1 MGGACVRVPAA
12 PPGEA
17 RPCVHTR
24 THHEHG
30 TYLRAQLDGCRCEEC
45 TRAAY
50 RQAKEYRMGRRRPQA
65 RVPAVRVAAHLAAL
79 LGRTPRSVLRYAY
92 LRSGLVLAET
102 VAPILALPVPA
113 GVDAPGAGGL
123 VDSVGTRRRLRALA
137 MAGWCAEDV
146 AAWSGVHAS
155 TLARVRE
162 GHTSTVRAST
172 RAAVAVVYAALC
184 AWAPQEGRR
193 RPTRAVG
200 ADEARGWVGPARW
213 AGVDVDDPAAAPLP
227 AAEDPG
233 PGRVRAAGGVGPLPT
248 GVVVVSCQ
256 VGPGGGRLVLRVR
269 GSGGVVV
276 ADLRSH
282 AVRLLVA
289 RAAAVGLMPARRP
302 VTDWAAP
309 ARTVTARA
317 PLAPAGPVP
326 AGGGVR

>member
-1 MGGACVRVPAA
+1 
-12 PPGEA
+12 
-17 RPCVHTR
+17 
-24 THHEHG
+24 
-30 TYLRAQLDGCRCEEC
+30 
-45 TRAAY
+45 
-50 RQAKEYRMGRRRPQA
+50 MGRRRPQA
-65 RVPAVRVAAHLAAL
+65 RVPAVRVAAHLAALRAAGVGCEDVAAL

-113 GVDAPGAGGL
+113 GVDAPGACGL
-123 VDSVGTRRRLRALA
+123 VDAVGTRRRLRALA
-137 MAGWCAEDV
+137 VAGWCSEDV
-146 AAWSGVHAS
+146 AAWAGLDAS

-193 RPTRAVG
+193 RPERAVG
-200 ADEARGWVGPARW
+200 ADMARGWVGPARW
-213 AGVDVDDPAAAPLP
+213 AGVDVDDPAALPLP
-227 AAEDPG
+227 ADGPG
-233 PGRVRAAGGVGPLPT
+233 PGRGRVLAAGGTGPLPT

-256 VGPGGGRLVLRVR
+256 VGAGGGRLVLRVR

-276 ADLRSH
+276 GDLRSH

-289 RAAAVGLMPARRP
+289 RAAAVGLVPARRP

-317 PLAPAGPVP
+317 PLAPTGA
-326 AGGGVR
+326 ASAGGVR

>member
-1 MGGACVRVPAA
+1 
-12 PPGEA
+12 
-17 RPCVHTR
+17 
-24 THHEHG
+24 
-30 TYLRAQLDGCRCEEC
+30 
-45 TRAAY
+45 
-50 RQAKEYRMGRRRPQA
+50 MGRRRPRP
-65 RVPAVRVAAHLAAL
+65 RVPAVRVAAHLAALRAAGVGCEDVAAL

-123 VDSVGTRRRLRALA
+123 VDAVGTRRRLRALA
-137 MAGWCAEDV
+137 VAGWCPEDV

-193 RPTRAVG
+193 RPERAVG
-200 ADEARGWVGPARW
+200 ADVARGWVGPARW

-248 GVVVVSCQ
+248 GVVVDSCQ
-256 VGPGGGRLVLRVR
+256 VGAGGGRLVLRVR

-289 RAAAVGLMPARRP
+289 RAAAVGLVPARRP

-326 AGGGVR
+326 AGGGPR

>member
-1 MGGACVRVPAA
+1 
-12 PPGEA
+12 
-17 RPCVHTR
+17 
-24 THHEHG
+24 
-30 TYLRAQLDGCRCEEC
+30 
-45 TRAAY
+45 
-50 RQAKEYRMGRRRPQA
+50 MGRRRPQA
-65 RVPAVRVAAHLAAL
+65 RVPAVRVAAHLAALRAAGVGCADVAAL

-123 VDSVGTRRRLRALA
+123 VDAVGTRRRLRALA
-137 MAGWCAEDV
+137 VAGWCSEDV
-146 AAWSGVHAS
+146 AAWAGLDAS

-162 GHTSTVRAST
+162 GHSPSVRAST

-193 RPTRAVG
+193 RPERAVG
-200 ADEARGWVGPARW
+200 ADTARGWVGPARW

-227 AAEDPG
+227 ADGPG
-233 PGRVRAAGGVGPLPT
+233 PGRGRVLVAGGTGPLPT
-248 GVVVVSCQ
+248 GVVVDSCQ
-256 VGPGGGRLVLRVR
+256 VGAGGGRLVLRVR

-276 ADLRSH
+276 GDLRSH

-289 RAAAVGLMPARRP
+289 RATAVGLVPARRP
-302 VTDWAAP
+302 VTDWVAS

-317 PLAPAGPVP
+317 PMAPAGP
-326 AGGGVR
+326 AGGVR

>member
-1 MGGACVRVPAA
+1 
-12 PPGEA
+12 
-17 RPCVHTR
+17 
-24 THHEHG
+24 
-30 TYLRAQLDGCRCEEC
+30 
-45 TRAAY
+45 
-50 RQAKEYRMGRRRPQA
+50 MGRRRPQA
-65 RVPAVRVAAHLAAL
+65 RVPAVRVAAHLAALRAAGVGCADVAAL

-123 VDSVGTRRRLRALA
+123 VDAVGTRRRLRALA
-137 MAGWCAEDV
+137 VAGWCSEDV
-146 AAWSGVHAS
+146 AAWAGLDAS

-162 GHTSTVRAST
+162 GHSPSVRAST

-193 RPTRAVG
+193 RPERAVG
-200 ADEARGWVGPARW
+200 ADTARGWVGPARW

-227 AAEDPG
+227 ADGPG
-233 PGRVRAAGGVGPLPT
+233 PGRGRVLVAGGTGPLPT
-248 GVVVVSCQ
+248 GVVVDSCQ
-256 VGPGGGRLVLRVR
+256 VGAGGGRLVLRVR

-276 ADLRSH
+276 GDLRSH

-289 RAAAVGLMPARRP
+289 RAAAVGLVPARRP
-302 VTDWAAP
+302 VTDWVAS

-317 PLAPAGPVP
+317 PMAPAGP
-326 AGGGVR
+326 AGGVR